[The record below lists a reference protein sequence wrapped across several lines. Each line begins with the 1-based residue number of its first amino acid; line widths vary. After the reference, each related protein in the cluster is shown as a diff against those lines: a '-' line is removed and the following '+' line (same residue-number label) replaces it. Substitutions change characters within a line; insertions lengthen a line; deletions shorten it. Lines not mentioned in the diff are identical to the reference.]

1 MKRTLATLFS
11 TALLAGG
18 AFAQGEVGSAAP
30 EIEARDWF
38 NAPAVST
45 LAEARGNVVLLVFWA
60 TW

>member
-1 MKRTLATLFS
+1 MQRTLATLFS

-18 AFAQGEVGSAAP
+18 AFAQGAVGQSAP

-38 NAPAVST
+38 NAPPATS
-45 LAEARGNVVLLVFWA
+45 LAEARGNVVLLIFWA

>member
-1 MKRTLATLFS
+1 MKRQLATVFS

-18 AFAQGEVGSAAP
+18 ALAQGKVGTTAP

-38 NAPAVST
+38 NPPPVT
-45 LAEARGNVVLLVFWA
+45 NLAEARGNVVLLVFWA

>member
-1 MKRTLATLFS
+1 MRRTLFTLCS
-11 TALLAGG
+11 SALLAGG
-18 AFAQGEVGSAAP
+18 AFAQGAVGQAAP

-38 NAPAVST
+38 NAPPVTS